1 MEASL
6 INGSG
11 HLSTGPEPGKLHAT
25 PEARGSRAATVFAA
39 IYLALV
45 VGAPLIVRY
54 GPSTDDHAMAALATR
69 IEQPRCASAP
79 GVGDSCPARIQPARD
94 AAPVAPHDL

>member
-6 INGSG
+6 MNDGN
-11 HLSTGPEPGKLHAT
+11 LSTRPETAKLRVT
-25 PEARGSRAATVFAA
+25 PEARGSRAATAFAA

-69 IEQPRCASAP
+69 AEHPRCASTP
-79 GVGDSCPARIQPARD
+79 GVGPSCPERMQPVRD
-94 AAPVAPHDL
+94 VTSAAQRDL

>member
-6 INGSG
+6 TNLSPGTEKRTTPGAGS
-11 HLSTGPEPGKLHAT
+11 
-25 PEARGSRAATVFAA
+25 SRAASVFAA

-54 GPSTDDHAMAALATR
+54 GPSTDDHAMAALVTR

-79 GVGDSCPARIQPARD
+79 GGSPLCSERIQPVRAV
-94 AAPVAPHDL
+94 APAAPHDL